1 MLEDANFPRFSVKMP
16 ASDEVFKKIEA
27 RLAKI
32 DPNDRKVLHVFKFVM
47 TDDAGKA
54 IKTWILD
61 LKNVKLTPGDGDAEV
76 TLTMKDSTMVEITTG
91 VLDSTEALNKDMIDV
106 QGNLELIYL
115 LKPFI
120 SSL

>member
-1 MLEDANFPRFSVKMP
+1 MP

-32 DPNDRKVLHVFKFVM
+32 DPADRKVLHVFKFVM
-47 TDDAGKA
+47 TDDAGAA

-76 TLTMKDSTMVEITTG
+76 TLTMKDSLMVDITTG
-91 VLDSTEALNKDMIDV
+91 VMDSTEALNKDLIDV